1 MSAAAAMRAFMLAG
15 ALALASCAT
24 PNAATK
30 TTALTAEAAPVSAS
44 IARELD
50 AANSAF
56 SAAWVAGD
64 VDALLDAYT
73 ADAIVHPPAGG
84 VLTSRE
90 AIRPVWAPIADWQR
104 AGHRLEPTLRRTLAS
119 GEVLEMGRWHS
130 SRTVQGQ
137 SPWLSGCYTVIWRRE
152 GRHWR
157 MAYDSWTAANDA
169 SFACRPR

>member
-1 MSAAAAMRAFMLAG
+1 MRALVLAACLLAALGCANTALKSTPAIAG
-15 ALALASCAT
+15 ANAVAS
-24 PNAATK
+24 NIAA
-30 TTALTAEAAPVSAS
+30 
-44 IARELD
+44 ELD
-50 AANSAF
+50 AANTAF

-90 AIRPVWAPIADWQR
+90 AIRPVWAPITNWQR

-130 SRTVQGQ
+130 SRTVEGQ

-152 GRHWR
+152 GRAWR

-169 SFACRPR
+169 SWACRPR

>member
-1 MSAAAAMRAFMLAG
+1 MRILIAAALM
-15 ALALASCAT
+15 ALAACASGE
-24 PNAATK
+24 TK
-30 TTALTAEAAPVSAS
+30 SAMPLTQAPVAPRVVS
-44 IARELD
+44 ELD
-50 AANSAF
+50 AANAAF

-90 AIRPVWAPIADWQR
+90 AIRPVWAPIVNWQR
-104 AGHRLEPTLRRTLAS
+104 VGHRLEPTLRRALDS

-130 SRTVQGQ
+130 SRTVEGQ

-152 GRHWR
+152 GRAWR

-169 SFACRPR
+169 SWACRPR

>member
-1 MSAAAAMRAFMLAG
+1 MRSLILAALVLVSACAASG
-15 ALALASCAT
+15 AE
-24 PNAATK
+24 TK
-30 TTALTAEAAPVSAS
+30 TTALVANARPVSANV
-44 IARELD
+44 AAELD
-50 AANSAF
+50 AANTAF
-56 SAAWVAGD
+56 SAAWIAGD

-73 ADAIVHPPAGG
+73 EDAIVHPPAGG

-90 AIRPVWAPIADWQR
+90 AIRPVWAPITNWQR

-130 SRTVQGQ
+130 SRTVEGQ

-152 GRHWR
+152 LRAWR